1 MLSEKPKTQRLSKK
15 KPQEEVLKL
24 AKLKQKIKPQPEPKK
39 PRTVAKTTAPM
50 KKRMKPIRGQ
60 MVEASQTAK
69 PMSPKMRTDV
79 ATKSTTGRVTSTD
92 VFERRKKEKNQAMI
106 RKMKPL
112 RIQ

>member
-92 VFERRKKEKNQAMI
+92 VFEKRKKEKNQAMI

>member
-1 MLSEKPKTQRLSKK
+1 MLSEKPKTQRLPKK
-15 KPQEEVLKL
+15 KPQEEALKQS
-24 AKLKQKIKPQPEPKK
+24 KLKQLAKPQPEPKK

-50 KKRMKPIRGQ
+50 KKRMKPIRGK

-79 ATKSTTGRVTSTD
+79 ATKSTAGRVTSTD

>member
-1 MLSEKPKTQRLSKK
+1 MLSEKPKTQRLPKK
-15 KPQEEVLKL
+15 KPQEEALKQS
-24 AKLKQKIKPQPEPKK
+24 KLKQLAKPQPEPKK

-50 KKRMKPIRGQ
+50 KKRMKPIRGK
-60 MVEASQTAK
+60 MVETSQTAK

-79 ATKSTTGRVTSTD
+79 SPKPPAGRMTSAD

>member
-1 MLSEKPKTQRLSKK
+1 MYSEKPKTQRLPKK
-15 KPQEEVLKL
+15 KPQEEAIKQT
-24 AKLKQKIKPQPEPKK
+24 KLKQIAKPQPEPKK
-39 PRTVAKTTAPM
+39 PRTVAKTTEPM

-92 VFERRKKEKNQAMI
+92 VFEKRKKEKNQAMI

>member
-79 ATKSTTGRVTSTD
+79 SPKPPAGRITAAD
-92 VFERRKKEKNQAMI
+92 VFEKRKKEKNQAMV

-112 RIQ
+112 RIN

>member
-1 MLSEKPKTQRLSKK
+1 MLSEKPKTQTLPKK
-15 KPQEEVLKL
+15 KPQEEALKQS
-24 AKLKQKIKPQPEPKK
+24 KLKQLAKPQPEPKK

-79 ATKSTTGRVTSTD
+79 SPKPPAGRITAASM
-92 VFERRKKEKNQAMI
+92 FERRKKEK
-106 RKMKPL
+106 RKELTRQMKPL
-112 RIQ
+112 RIG